1 MSEHTSGDQEVLR
14 LDGLCK
20 RYNAGQPTETQVL
33 HGLSLRLQRSDFTA
47 LTGSSGSG
55 KSTLLNQPTS
65 GMDEAQ
71 RTALRGQHIGFVFQ
85 FHHLITAFTAL
96 ENVLMPIALAH
107 GKPTRE
113 HTEFAQHLLAQV
125 GLEKLAQ
132 QRPDQLSGGQQQRV
146 AVARALVTQPAL
158 LLADEPTGNLDSRS
172 AAEVFQLL
180 RHFNQTFGCAV
191 LMVTHDLRLSE
202 QCDRIVH
209 LADGRIASDRHR
221 P

>member
-1 MSEHTSGDQEVLR
+1 MLGKFCVLARGLAVGQGEGHQHILERSKCRDQGVELKDKADVLPAQCR
-14 LDGLCK
+14 ALGLVHA
-20 RYNAGQPTETQVL
+20 AG
-33 HGLSLRLQRSDFTA
+33 GL
-47 LTGSSGSG
+47 
-55 KSTLLNQPTS
+55 
-65 GMDEAQ
+65 AQ

-180 RHFNQTFGCAV
+180 RHFNQAFGCAV